1 MNICIVIHERFGP
14 MKGGVESVCYNL
26 ALEFLKMPGYQVF
39 QLYAHDKG
47 TPETHGVIAERLPS
61 VHDDDAVRK
70 IHEFLEQNKID
81 IIWNHSPN
89 MELMPILKKSVN
101 GLHTKIV
108 AIYHNSPYARMAELR
123 DRLSLAFY
131 NWIRHG
137 KLGTCIW
144 TLMKM
149 PLSWYKAHH
158 TNKKFMKCMATNC
171 DCVCMLSDFYCDE
184 YQNIIN
190 DYSYPVRSVTNP
202 LLKAIIGEKEAS
214 QKNQILIV
222 SRHVWK
228 HKRLDRM
235 FRIWKQVA
243 PLFPEWKLVVLG
255 DGPDHDAYVEL
266 ANRLK
271 LIQISFEG
279 MVDATPYY
287 RESKIIC
294 MTSSFEGLPMVL
306 IEAQQYGCVPI
317 AYESFSALPDIIE
330 NGKTGYRIP
339 PFKQSKFVN
348 QLILMME
355 NEDLL
360 SQMSQNCKLHAR
372 EFDVC
377 KIIPR
382 WISIFNELL
391 GIKS

>member
-26 ALEFLKMPGYQVF
+26 ALEFLKMPEYQVF
-39 QLYAHDKG
+39 QLYEHDKG
-47 TPETHGVIAERLPS
+47 TPEIHGVIAERLPS
-61 VHDDDAVRK
+61 VHDDDAVHK

-108 AIYHNSPYARMAELR
+108 AIYHCSPYARMAELR
-123 DRLSLAFY
+123 DRVSLAWY
-131 NWIRHG
+131 NCLHHG
-137 KLGTCIW
+137 YLKEFVWTVLKL
-144 TLMKM
+144 
-149 PLSWYKAHH
+149 PLSWCRAW
-158 TNKKFMKCMATNC
+158 NKTKLFMESLACYG
-171 DCVCMLSDFYCDE
+171 DCVCMLSRFYCNE
-184 YQNIIN
+184 YQSIMR
-190 DYSYPVRSVTNP
+190 DYSYPVRSINNP
-202 LLKAIIGEKEAS
+202 LINCDTDTCGEEK
-214 QKNQILIV
+214 KNQILIV
-222 SRHVWK
+222 ARHVWK
-228 HKRLDRM
+228 NKRLDRA
-235 FRIWKQVA
+235 FALWKRIS

-271 LIQISFEG
+271 LRQISFEG